1 MSLLTEV
8 DVGLE
13 RLKTKGRNV
22 SKPKHITIE
31 EEIKLEGDEIPIPMT
46 QVSATET

>member
-22 SKPKHITIE
+22 SKPKCVTKEERIE
-31 EEIKLEGDEIPIPMT
+31 LEGDEMLIPMT